1 MRKLRRRGPGPIVLT
16 AGLFVA
22 AGVGAAGIMFS
33 DRLNDMW
40 HGQDWGGEPSA
51 AWMALFKE
59 KAAPTRAGTAKVE
72 NAVLITQP
80 PAPRVPEPPIPLVQ
94 EPPRRS
100 VDAARPGESA
110 LMTAA
115 SGNPGSTS
123 SLGAAALG
131 ARELPW
137 LPEAEKRAES
147 LDVNP
152 APIPSPP
159 RVAVPAPEVAP
170 IPSPG
175 PAPAS
180 SAQLAAPNS
189 LPIAQVAELLK
200 QARGRIE
207 LGDIAGARLLLE
219 RAAAGSEPSA
229 LMALA
234 ETYDPSMLAKWGA
247 RGLKGDPGKARALYL
262 KASERG
268 LAEAKARMLALR

>member
-16 AGLFVA
+16 AALFIA
-22 AGVGAAGIMFS
+22 AGGGAGGIMFS

-40 HGQDWGGEPSA
+40 HGQDWGEPSA
-51 AWMALFKE
+51 TWMALFNE
-59 KAAPTRAGTAKVE
+59 KTAPTRPGTAKVE

-80 PAPRVPEPPIPLVQ
+80 PAPRLPEPPIPLVQ

-100 VDAARPGESA
+100 ADAARPAESPVIA
-110 LMTAA
+110 AA
-115 SGNPGSTS
+115 SGNPGTTST
-123 SLGAAALG
+123 LGAASVA

-137 LPEAEKRAES
+137 LPEAEKRAEAMEA
-147 LDVNP
+147 NP
-152 APIPSPP
+152 APPPP

-175 PAPAS
+175 PSPAAS
-180 SAQLAAPNS
+180 SPIAAP
-189 LPIAQVAELLK
+189 LPIAVVAELIK
-200 QARGRIE
+200 RARGHIE

-219 RAAAGSEPSA
+219 RAAAGNEPSA

-234 ETYDPSMLAKWGA
+234 ETYDPSMLTKWGA
-247 RGLKGDPGKARALYL
+247 RGLKADPGKARALYL

>member
-1 MRKLRRRGPGPIVLT
+1 
-16 AGLFVA
+16 
-22 AGVGAAGIMFS
+22 MFS

-40 HGQDWGGEPSA
+40 HGQDWREPSV
-51 AWMALFKE
+51 AWMALFNE

-80 PAPRVPEPPIPLVQ
+80 PAPRLPEPPIPLVQ

-100 VDAARPGESA
+100 ADAVRPTDSSLIA
-110 LMTAA
+110 AA

-123 SLGAAALG
+123 SFGAASVA

-137 LPEAEKRAES
+137 LPEAEKRVES
-147 LDVNP
+147 LETNA
-152 APIPSPP
+152 APPPP
-159 RVAVPAPEVAP
+159 RVAVPAPEAAP
-170 IPSPG
+170 IPSPA
-175 PAPAS
+175 PSPAASAPA
-180 SAQLAAPNS
+180 AVPTA
-189 LPIAQVAELLK
+189 LPIAQVAELIR
-200 QARGRIE
+200 QARSRID

-219 RAAAGSEPSA
+219 RAASGNEPSA

-247 RGLKGDPGKARALYL
+247 RGLKADPGKARALYL